1 MRSVL
6 LEAVVVGIINL
17 LLFMMLKR
25 FTNLKNVFMIV
36 FLCGVLVHLGFEYSP
51 FGNLNEKWCKL
62 TFPATKPQN

>member
-51 FGNLNEKWCKL
+51 FGNLK
-62 TFPATKPQN
+62 